1 MFIINT
7 GKFVTMILK
16 TQSLSTDHL
25 KALELASDCNIYISF
40 VPELRILE
48 DTFRKLMVNRR

>member
-7 GKFVTMILK
+7 GKFAPIILK
-16 TQSLSTDHL
+16 IESSSTDRL
-25 KALELASDCNIYISF
+25 EALELASDCNTYISF

-48 DTFRKLMVNRR
+48 DIFRKLMVNRR